1 MTQPV
6 RIPRPDRAP
15 SPAGLST
22 PNKITLLR
30 IFLAP
35 ALVLILLS
43 PTLRSP
49 PLAALLVVLGSLS
62 DWLDGHLARRWSAE
76 TDLGRLLDPVA
87 DKLLLIA
94 ALIPL
99 VALERVPAWMAVILI
114 GRDMAVTGLRA
125 VGAKQGLV
133 ISASRLGKYK
143 TALQV
148 IAVILLILDY
158 RWFGLSF
165 QGLGMATLWVALAL
179 SLLSGFDYF
188 RQFWRQVESR

>member
-165 QGLGMATLWVALAL
+165 QDLGMATLWVALAL